1 MSPRGEYEYEGYD
14 YFLSDAQEKPQGPQ
28 SPDESDVENEHSDAE
43 WDNETSEQ
51 DELSEEFYTY
61 QLATE
66 SLDMEDYVR
75 FGFGSAEWDREYELL
90 VMALTGRIDYSL
102 PWYPNNN

>member
-1 MSPRGEYEYEGYD
+1 MSPEGYD

-28 SPDESDVENEHSDAE
+28 ESPTLNSPIEHEDGYGDSE